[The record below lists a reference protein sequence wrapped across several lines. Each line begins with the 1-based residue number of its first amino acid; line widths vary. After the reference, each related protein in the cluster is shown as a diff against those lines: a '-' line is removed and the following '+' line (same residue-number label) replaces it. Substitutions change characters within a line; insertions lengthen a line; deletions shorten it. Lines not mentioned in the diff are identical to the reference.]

1 MTIHVL
7 KSTPPYFQE
16 VIDGAK
22 RFEWRRD
29 DRNFQVG
36 DLLDLREYISASGT
50 YISANG
56 TYTGRQAKVLVAYIM
71 RYNEQTARI
80 GLPEGYCIMSLRA
93 LPAP

>member
-36 DLLDLREYISASGT
+36 DLLDLREYIAAS
-50 YISANG
+50 G
-56 TYTGRQAKVLVAYIM
+56 TYTGRQAKVMVAYIM
-71 RYNEQTARI
+71 RYNEQTASI
-80 GLPEGYCIMSLRA
+80 GLPAGFCIMSLRA